1 MVISLIQQ
9 EIQVEILSGVLMEA
23 YFVSTKFYKIDK
35 NEVIQDLKTIIC
47 FEGVINKILLKF
59 FKRFY
64 LHFL

>member
-35 NEVIQDLKTIIC
+35 NEIIQDLKTIIC
-47 FEGVINKILLKF
+47 FEGAINKILLKF